1 MNYGEVIQ
9 TWKEDLRW
17 IDNRINPY
25 IKKDTAGIFPNPV
38 VQGEIIIRFVIIDKT
53 YFVERQELTFQ
64 REMQFCTS
72 HVNGTPEE
80 REAEAH
86 QLQQELQ
93 QFLQNAIND
102 RQREIDTYRAQG
114 IRVLSTNPYA
124 W

>member
-25 IKKDTAGIFPNPV
+25 VKKDAAGIFPNPV

-80 REAEAH
+80 RETEAL

-93 QFLQNAIND
+93 HFLQNAIDD